1 VKKKAVGRAKT
12 KMKNIQVIDGAL
24 NCVYDIFQA
33 SDDDFDR
40 LFGNERY
47 IAFAEGFEGRDE
59 LLPVFERIWR
69 AEFLRRRLKA
79 YTERTLS
86 ASNTRRPA
94 IRRGG
99 TRRQSIQTARAF
111 AEAQFGGHAAPLHS
125 CKYRRLHAPATTF
138 QAFWDRVVT
147 DL

>member
-40 LFGNERY
+40 LFGNERD

-69 AEFLRRRLKA
+69 GRIPKA
-79 YTERTLS
+79 QAQGIHGTYFVGLEHKK
-86 ASNTRRPA
+86 ACYPTRRDEEA
-94 IRRGG
+94 INPDG
-99 TRRQSIQTARAF
+99 TRLR
-111 AEAQFGGHAAPLHS
+111 
-125 CKYRRLHAPATTF
+125 
-138 QAFWDRVVT
+138 
-147 DL
+147 